1 MDPYLA
7 NCLGRIA
14 PYYNLVLVLIVAV
27 LFIKL
32 FSKQN
37 KKTYLIPWKILFFA
51 VIVYVIEEILTVAA
65 GLQIIPAS
73 SLILVNP
80 ILEMIIIT
88 AFIYA
93 LLLQRDY
100 LLK

>member
-14 PYYNLVLVLIVAV
+14 PYYNLVLVLIVAI
-27 LFIKL
+27 LFMKL
-32 FSKQN
+32 FAQQSK
-37 KKTYLIPWKILFFA
+37 KIYLIPWKILFFA
-51 VIVYVIEEILTVAA
+51 VIVYVIEEVLTVAA
-65 GLQIIPAS
+65 GLEIIPVS

-88 AFIYA
+88 AFIYVI
-93 LLLQRDY
+93 LLQREY
-100 LLK
+100 VLK

>member
-1 MDPYLA
+1 MDLYLA

-14 PYYNLVLVLIVAV
+14 PYYNLVLVVIVAL

-32 FSKQN
+32 FTKQ
-37 KKTYLIPWKILFFA
+37 KKKIYLIPWKILFFA
-51 VIVYVIEEILTVAA
+51 VIVYVIEEVLTVSA
-65 GLQIIPAS
+65 GLEVIPAS

-88 AFIYA
+88 AFIYV
-93 LLLQRDY
+93 LLLQREY
-100 LLK
+100 VLR